1 MKTQIHYKQII
12 VLVLSMVMS
21 IMSYWILLPPE
32 PQAPIPSLPE
42 AAAAQSA
49 PTDRA
54 PSDREPATAGR
65 FPVTARIP
73 QTINRSD
80 DTVTQ
85 PDNSAKSIKRLIDL
99 PELSNGE
106 RDRLNNSKFM
116 PITDQDRNLKH

>member
-21 IMSYWILLPPE
+21 IMSYWIPLPPK
-32 PQAPIPSLPE
+32 PQTPIPRLPE
-42 AAAAQSA
+42 AAAAQSVS
-49 PTDRA
+49 TDRA

-65 FPVTARIP
+65 FPVTALTP

-80 DTVTQ
+80 NTVTR
-85 PDNSAKSIKRLIDL
+85 PDDSAKSIKRLIDL
-99 PELSNGE
+99 PELSNDE
-106 RDRLNNSKFM
+106 RERLNSSKFM